1 MATTNIDPSRLGNW
15 TMAFNMTQFV
25 PSAKD
30 LALAG
35 PRMFMKVGSFLGVPD
50 AVDNIF
56 GGRMVSLQ
64 MSLTGAHL
72 RSYNKPMLT
81 PS

>member
-1 MATTNIDPSRLGNW
+1 MS
-15 TMAFNMTQFV
+15 FNMTQFV
-25 PSAKD
+25 PSARD

-56 GGRMVSLQ
+56 GGRIVSLVA
-64 MSLTGAHL
+64 S
-72 RSYNKPMLT
+72 
-81 PS
+81 

>member
-1 MATTNIDPSRLGNW
+1 MS
-15 TMAFNMTQFV
+15 FNMTQFV
-25 PSAKD
+25 PSARD

-56 GGRMVSLQ
+56 GSRIVCLLVF
-64 MSLTGAHL
+64 LTGMNTVYTKDL
-72 RSYNKPMLT
+72 LT
-81 PS
+81 IS

>member
-1 MATTNIDPSRLGNW
+1 MATMNIDPGRLGNW
-15 TMAFNMTQFV
+15 TMGFNMTQFV

-56 GGRMVSLQ
+56 GSRIVCLRGFLIGMNTVYTKDL
-64 MSLTGAHL
+64 LTI
-72 RSYNKPMLT
+72 S
-81 PS
+81 

>member
-1 MATTNIDPSRLGNW
+1 
-15 TMAFNMTQFV
+15 MAFNMTQFV

-35 PRMFMKVGSFLGVPD
+35 PRMFMKVGSLLGVPD

-56 GGRMVSLQ
+56 GGRIVSC
-64 MSLTGAHL
+64 
-72 RSYNKPMLT
+72 
-81 PS
+81 